1 MLNDNLNGIIKDL
14 TLNKMTDELNVVRSI
29 KNAFVNYTKEGKTL
43 TEADEVRILMKM
55 KTQREDSIRQYK
67 EGGRMDLVESEE
79 KELGILTKYIPEQP
93 TDEQIEK
100 YAEQVVSDIINEK
113 GSISVRDTKDVLTK
127 VQGMYPT
134 ASGKIVSMVIKK
146 YC

>member
-29 KNAFVNYTKEGKTL
+29 KNAFVNYTKEGKTQ

-67 EGGRMDLVESEE
+67 EGGRMDLVEAEE

-100 YAEQVVSDIINEK
+100 YTEQVISDIISKK
-113 GSISVRDTKDVLTK
+113 GSVTVRDTKDVLSK

-134 ASGKIVSMVIKK
+134 ASGKIVSAVIRKH
-146 YC
+146 C